1 MDYVSLSEDLLVDIG
16 LALDESENDK
26 GLPQA
31 ILPPAC
37 GNPTWKAAVSGGSC
51 QWIAF
56 TNVIGVQGQYG
67 FTAHVICGDAATAGH
82 IRYLLNFFKVHV
94 PTTY

>member
-16 LALDESENDK
+16 LALDESDNDNP
-26 GLPQA
+26 LPLVA
-31 ILPPAC
+31 TADPL
-37 GNPTWKAAVSGGSC
+37 WKAQISGE
-51 QWIAF
+51 WVAIN
-56 TNVIGVQGQYG
+56 NVIGVQGQYG

-82 IRYLLNFFKVHV
+82 IRYLLNWFKIDE